1 MFREV
6 YSQPISD
13 IRQSSVGGIEKHVR
27 SYIILRSY
35 PLAFKNTPKC
45 FRNIQLR
52 RVWRQ
57 EKEKKSS
64 FLPYWAEFFYLL
76 VSVYGSIV
84 KYDKSVHLQIE
95 RKVIKETEN
104 FICRHLLECSES
116 LVTVV
121 TVNHSKYIEPCHPLG
136 WHVNILPLQLPTVR
150 DISFSTSMALISI
163 IESYAS
169 FRRLL
174 FKFLQ
179 LLDLVFIEL
188 RRGYSPWAFS
198 YSLISCANAD
208 KKRLNVE
215 SLASFPE
222 ACSHA
227 ALALLTL
234 CLSCSIARR
243 TASSSEQSMI
253 GFRPLPERVFNP
265 SIPSDL
271 KRFTQAFTLTWL
283 ISVCTPAA
291 AEDSPSAFS
300 NTARQRMRKQCFSPK
315 RNPFSSARRSAS
327 VNSNTFGFPIAYKT
341 RNVKKYFMQTNFAH
355 LLMKLNSKVTNK

>member
-1 MFREV
+1 MYARIVKHDERIFLYVQGKGVEVFNDLVRVNTFSRGEPMIAVVLVYHAEDVDPLCLLGWNIHVFVTELPAVRHIAFGAHMAFIGVIEV
-6 YSQPISD
+6 Y
-13 IRQSSVGGIEKHVR
+13 
-27 SYIILRSY
+27 
-35 PLAFKNTPKC
+35 LA
-45 FRNIQLR
+45 
-52 RVWRQ
+52 
-57 EKEKKSS
+57 
-64 FLPYWAEFFYLL
+64 
-76 VSVYGSIV
+76 VYV
-84 KYDKSVHLQIE
+84 Q
-95 RKVIKETEN
+95 
-104 FICRHLLECSES
+104 
-116 LVTVV
+116 
-121 TVNHSKYIEPCHPLG
+121 
-136 WHVNILPLQLPTVR
+136 
-150 DISFSTSMALISI
+150 M
-163 IESYAS
+163 
-169 FRRLL
+169 

-179 LLDLVFIEL
+179 LLGLMRIEL

-215 SLASFPE
+215 SLAFLPE

-243 TASSSEQSMI
+243 TVSSSEQSMI

-327 VNSNTFGFPIAYKT
+327 VNFNTFGFPIAYKT
-341 RNVKKYFMQTNFAH
+341 GKDNKYFM
-355 LLMKLNSKVTNK
+355 

>member
-6 YSQPISD
+6 YTQPLSD
-13 IRQSSVGGIEKHVR
+13 IRQSSIGGIEKHVR
-27 SYIILRSY
+27 SYIILWSY

-45 FRNIQLR
+45 FRNIQL
-52 RVWRQ
+52 WRIWGQ
-57 EKEKKSS
+57 EKEEKSS
-64 FLPYWAEFFYLL
+64 LLPYWAKFFDLL
-76 VSVYGSIV
+76 VSMYGSIV
-84 KYDKSVHLQIE
+84 KDNKSVHLQVE
-95 RKVIKETEN
+95 RKIIKETED
-104 FICRHLLECSES
+104 FICRHLFECGES
-116 LVTVV
+116 IVTVI
-121 TVNHSKYIEPCHPLG
+121 TVNHSKDIESCHPLG
-136 WHVNILPLQLPTVR
+136 GDVNILPLQLPTVR
-150 DISFSTSMALISI
+150 DISFSTSVALISI
-163 IESYAS
+163 IEPDTS
-169 FRRLL
+169 FRRFT

-179 LLDLVFIEL
+179 LLDFVFIEL

-215 SLASFPE
+215 SLASLPE

-253 GFRPLPERVFNP
+253 GFLPLPERVFNP

-291 AEDSPSAFS
+291 SEDSPSAFS

-315 RNPFSSARRSAS
+315 RNPFSSARRSTS

-341 RNVKKYFMQTNFAH
+341 EKDNKYFM
-355 LLMKLNSKVTNK
+355 

>member
-6 YSQPISD
+6 YTQPLSD
-13 IRQSSVGGIEKHVR
+13 IRQSSVGGIEKHVS
-27 SYIILRSY
+27 SYIILWSY
-35 PLAFKNTPKC
+35 PLSFKNTPKC
-45 FRNIQLR
+45 FRNIQLWR
-52 RVWRQ
+52 IWRQ
-57 EKEKKSS
+57 EKEKKTSL
-64 FLPYWAEFFYLL
+64 LPYWAKFFDLL
-76 VSVYGSIV
+76 VSMHGSIV
-84 KYDKSVHLQIE
+84 KDNKSVHFQVE
-95 RKVIKETEN
+95 RKIIKETED
-104 FICRHLLECSES
+104 FICRHLFECGEIHCNGYHGLS
-116 LVTVV
+116 
-121 TVNHSKYIEPCHPLG
+121 HSKDIESFHPLG
-136 WHVNILPLQLPTVR
+136 GDINILPLQLPTVR
-150 DISFSTSMALISI
+150 DISFSTSVALISI
-163 IESYAS
+163 IEPNTS
-169 FRRLL
+169 FRRLT

-179 LLDLVFIEL
+179 LLDFVFIEL

-215 SLASFPE
+215 SLAFLPE

-243 TASSSEQSMI
+243 TVSSSEQSMI

-327 VNSNTFGFPIAYKT
+327 VNFNTFGFPIAYKT
-341 RNVKKYFMQTNFAH
+341 GKDNKYFM
-355 LLMKLNSKVTNK
+355 